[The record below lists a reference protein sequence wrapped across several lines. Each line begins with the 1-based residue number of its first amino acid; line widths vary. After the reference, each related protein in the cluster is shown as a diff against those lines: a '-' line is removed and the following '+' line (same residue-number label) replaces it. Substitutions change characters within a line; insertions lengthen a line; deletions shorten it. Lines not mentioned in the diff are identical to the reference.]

1 MEPIL
6 HIAKN
11 ESDYALRIIPIE
23 FVFLPVLYAKHVKVV
38 RARGRTDDGSGHACA
53 GAESSEPRYTYNTR
67 PLSARDPRLKA
78 HPSGR
83 PSTRSRSPVR
93 GSRSPGR
100 TGSRAC
106 APRRAPATHPTRPGW
121 RARA

>member
-38 RARGRTDDGSGHACA
+38 RARA
-53 GAESSEPRYTYNTR
+53 GAQTTGRATHAPARNRPSLDTHTTR
-67 PLSARDPRLKA
+67 ALSRREIHGSKLTRQEGLPRDPGPLCAVVGLRV
-78 HPSGR
+78 GR
-83 PSTRSRSPVR
+83 AV
-93 GSRSPGR
+93 G
-100 TGSRAC
+100 
-106 APRRAPATHPTRPGW
+106 RAPLA
-121 RARA
+121 